1 MAQTVKMHFGKEDVE
16 KILSG
21 GKFDPVFYAV
31 TTGENVVLRVAD
43 IRQWTG
49 LHPAPG
55 ETVKFTATMLLTNE
69 G

>member
-1 MAQTVKMHFGKEDVE
+1 MAQSLKMHFGKEEVE
-16 KILSG
+16 AMLSG

-31 TTGENVVLRVAD
+31 TTGENVILRAAD
-43 IRQWTG
+43 YRQWAG

-55 ETVKFTATMLLTNE
+55 ETVEFTATMLLTNE